1 MAKRSSISV
10 ILCFLSFILIESG
23 NWLVKTF
30 GDVAFEQYLFYLFG
44 PKDGTN
50 TNIFGQYFLECF
62 LKVVLWTVLFA
73 VIYFVLLRIFH
84 SVRTSLKIRLG
95 RRYLRWNLSFSTLVL
110 IGSILFFVTSGFVF
124 SNTVGLHDYLVN
136 QTSFSTIYEDYY
148 VDPNGKVTFPEEK
161 RNVIIIYMESMESTY
176 SASSSGGA
184 EDVDYIPRLTEL
196 ATDNVQFSNTDQ
208 MGGAFILP
216 GTGWTTAALV
226 SSSSGMGLMVPLDYN
241 ATTTY
246 NKFLPNAITLGDVL
260 DEAGYNQVFMIG
272 SDADFG
278 GRSTYFRLHGDYTIY
293 DYKTAIEEGLIP
305 EDYYVWWGYEDSKL
319 FEFAK
324 DKLLEL
330 ASQDEPFNFTL
341 LTADTHFVGGYLDP
355 SCEEPYDDQFK
366 NVLLCSS
373 NMIYDFV
380 RWIQEQDFYENTTIV
395 LTGDHQTMD
404 NVWITEYVPENFNR
418 TVYNAFINSAVEPVN
433 EKNRLFSSY
442 DMYPT
447 ILASMGATIEGDRL
461 GLGTNLFSSQET
473 LIEQLG
479 YSELYA
485 ELEKNSKFYNREFIY
500 SN

>member
-1 MAKRSSISV
+1 
-10 ILCFLSFILIESG
+10 
-23 NWLVKTF
+23 
-30 GDVAFEQYLFYLFG
+30 
-44 PKDGTN
+44 
-50 TNIFGQYFLECF
+50 
-62 LKVVLWTVLFA
+62 
-73 VIYFVLLRIFH
+73 
-84 SVRTSLKIRLG
+84 
-95 RRYLRWNLSFSTLVL
+95 
-110 IGSILFFVTSGFVF
+110 
-124 SNTVGLHDYLVN
+124 
-136 QTSFSTIYEDYY
+136 
-148 VDPNGKVTFPEEK
+148 
-161 RNVIIIYMESMESTY
+161 
-176 SASSSGGA
+176 
-184 EDVDYIPRLTEL
+184 
-196 ATDNVQFSNTDQ
+196 

-324 DKLLEL
+324 DKLLKL

-404 NVWITEYVPENFNR
+404 NVWITEYVPEDFNR

-447 ILASMGATIEGDRL
+447 ILASMGATIEGNRL